1 LTVIANNLKLHF
13 EEARVIYALLRP
25 APGCWGRSL
34 QLGLPHQRAP
44 DTL

>member
-1 LTVIANNLKLHF
+1 LLLAANNLRLHF
-13 EEARVIYALLRP
+13 EEARAPTPCRP